1 MAVVAAHLAVGRVQ
15 VGRVGE
21 GWREGVIVRGG
32 VARRGE
38 QRLGIRLGRRWR
50 GVVVLV
56 LACGRSAAV
65 AEGLS
70 LSQLVAEGRH
80 PLLFLQTQEESNV
93 KAAML
98 ANVDAFI
105 SNEFFHLTSKKCCQ
119 THTDFLLSIMTH
131 NRSGPPHQY

>member
-21 GWREGVIVRGG
+21 GWREGVIVSGG

-38 QRLGIRLGRRWR
+38 QRLWIRLGRRWR

-56 LACGRSAAV
+56 LACGGSAAV
-65 AEGLS
+65 AQGLS

-80 PLLFLQTQEESNV
+80 PLFFLQTQQEESIV
-93 KAAML
+93 K
-98 ANVDAFI
+98 
-105 SNEFFHLTSKKCCQ
+105 HK
-119 THTDFLLSIMTH
+119 
-131 NRSGPPHQY
+131 SGPHDQYWVYKA